1 LCMKKILLL
10 FLTLSFF
17 LQISAQV
24 TLVLGAESSTAE
36 GTKDDD
42 QIVAKTTILNNSS
55 EKKTVLWE
63 RNVLSL
69 SEGWE
74 TSFCDKNVCYN
85 PDIETF
91 EFDLDSMEQAEI
103 SVYGYPKGFDR
114 AAVGIEGAT
123 TVEIKLTDASDA
135 TNTVSA
141 VFDVKSD
148 GFTTTSTRFVAKPN
162 IKIYPNPTSQYISLT
177 NATDV
182 NRLMVYNIVG
192 RPVKTFWANTN
203 NQYDV
208 ANLPIGIY
216 LVRLMDKYDHTI
228 KTIRLRVNYP

>member
-1 LCMKKILLL
+1 MKKILLL
-10 FLTLSFF
+10 ILTLSLF

-24 TLVLGAESSTAE
+24 TLVLGMDSSSAE

-42 QIVAKTTILNNSS
+42 AIIAKTTILNDSP
-55 EKKTVLWE
+55 EKRLIKWE
-63 RNVLSL
+63 RTVISIT
-69 SEGWE
+69 EGWG
-74 TSFCDKNVCYN
+74 TAFCDKNLCYD
-85 PDIETF
+85 PSIEAF
-91 EFDLDSMEQAEI
+91 EFELDSMEQADI
-103 SVYGYPKGFDR
+103 SVYGYPLG
-114 AAVGIEGAT
+114 AEGAT
-123 TVEIKLTDASDA
+123 SVEIKLTDDSDA
-135 TNTVSA
+135 SNTVTA
-141 VFDVKSD
+141 KFDIKSE
-148 GFTTTSTRFVAKPN
+148 GFTTTSTRFTNKPN

-177 NATDV
+177 DATDV